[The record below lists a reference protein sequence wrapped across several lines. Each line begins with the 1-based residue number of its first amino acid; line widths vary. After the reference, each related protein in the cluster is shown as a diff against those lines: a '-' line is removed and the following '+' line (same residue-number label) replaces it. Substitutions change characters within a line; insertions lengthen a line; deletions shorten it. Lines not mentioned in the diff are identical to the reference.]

1 MTLQDLIIRHKQYY
15 INNDLWKYQP
25 LTFKVQGDGSIEL
38 TLYTKTATN
47 NHYLQY
53 SFDGNTWEYAI
64 QEIAPIS
71 TTDNF
76 KARYK
81 IATIEAGQSIKLR
94 GNVLSSSIHGTF
106 STKKYGDVFYDVYG
120 NPASLYS
127 SNAFVNIENVDLT
140 ELFANYID
148 EEINKSLY
156 YDDDT
161 LSWKSSGTTKIYEK
175 ESSTIKYGRVTSI
188 YQDNVLR
195 SIKNLW
201 LQHSNGIYTK
211 MFIGSQVKI
220 LTDYMP
226 ISGNC
231 KGMFYSSQIISN
243 DLSLQLPSTVNNH
256 NYEGMFAYCPNIRN
270 ITINIENNDI
280 YSGMF
285 LGNHLEKINITYN
298 NINNGGL
305 FRTIKSMFFEC
316 SNINQFNITLN
327 NIAVPVFD
335 EYFRFTIPNTL
346 TDCSNSVLNINNIS
360 TANPDWKIFKNSN
373 IESTPVIN
381 NPNNKNLNNI
391 FNQESIQYINQ
402 FQYRINV
409 STFKFKDNLQ
419 NLKQINI
426 TRLTGNVNYIGN
438 SILKSVC
445 NYPITIICNK
455 TVPISYFGRHHN
467 NHPSFTLSNLVFL
480 VESNQITNY
489 EEVDSFDM
497 KNYAFNTGIFYQN
510 GLHITYLI
518 NSYNKNYTYH
528 DKLLTCSTD
537 INNYLNDV
545 PRRITIMKTNWSDT
559 NFGIQSYICRVN
571 PNLNIDYTLD
581 VTIDN
586 NTDTSRQED
595 YILTINSGSINTSK
609 RPGYNGKYNIEY
621 FNQEDIENKYIV
633 SLATQAL
640 CKKMQIYKDGTEIAE
655 FKFIKDIDTN
665 KYYLKNTITEQIHIL
680 QPIIYQAQ

>member
-1 MTLQDLIIRHKQYY
+1 MTLQNLIIRHKQYY

-25 LTFKVQGDGSIEL
+25 LTFKVQGDGNIEL
-38 TLYTKTATN
+38 TLYTKTATD

-71 TTDNF
+71 TADNF

-81 IATIEAGQSIKLR
+81 IATIAAGQSIKLR

-211 MFIGSQVKI
+211 MFIGSQVKT

-231 KGMFYSSQIISN
+231 KGMFYSSKIISN
-243 DLSLQLPSTVNNH
+243 DLSLQLPSTTSSH
-256 NYEGMFAYCPNIRN
+256 NYEGMFAYCSNIRN

-280 YSGMF
+280 YAGMF
-285 LGNHLEKINITYN
+285 LGSRLEKINITYN
-298 NINNGGL
+298 NISNTL
-305 FRTIKSMFFEC
+305 SRTIKSMFFEC
-316 SNINQFNITLN
+316 STINQFNITLN
-327 NIAVPVFD
+327 NISVPVFD
-335 EYFRFTIPNTL
+335 EYFRFTIPNIL
-346 TDCSNSVLNINNIS
+346 TDCNNSVLNINNIS
-360 TANPDWKIFKNSN
+360 TTNPVWKIFKNSN
-373 IESTPVIN
+373 IENTPVIN

-402 FQYRINV
+402 FQYRINIP
-409 STFKFKDNLQ
+409 TFKFKNNLQ

-426 TRLTGNVNYIGN
+426 TRLTGNVNYIGD
-438 SILKSVC
+438 SILKSIC

-455 TVPISYFGRHHN
+455 IIPISYFGRNHN

-480 VESNQITNY
+480 VEPNQIINY

-497 KNYAFNTGIFYQN
+497 KNYAFNTGVFYQS

-518 NSYNKNYTYH
+518 NSYNRNYQH
-528 DKLLTCSTD
+528 VDKLLTSSTD
-537 INNYLNDV
+537 INNYLNAIPKHISV
-545 PRRITIMKTNWSDT
+545 LKTNSGD
-559 NFGIQSYICRVN
+559 FMGPSYICRVN
-571 PNLNIDYTLD
+571 PDLNTDYTLD

-586 NTDTSRQED
+586 NTDTNRQED
-595 YILTINSGSINTSK
+595 YILTINSGSINTGKS
-609 RPGYNGKYNIEY
+609 PAYNGKYNIEY
-621 FNQEDIENKYIV
+621 FNQGDIENKYIV
-633 SLATQAL
+633 SLATWSF
-640 CKKMQIYKDGTEIAE
+640 CKKMQIYKDGTRIAE
-655 FKFIKDIDTN
+655 FKFIKDKDTN

>member
-1 MTLQDLIIRHKQYY
+1 MILQDLIIRHKQYS

-38 TLYTKTATN
+38 TLYTKTATD

-53 SFDGNTWEYAI
+53 SFDGNTWKYAI

-71 TTDNF
+71 TADNF

-81 IATIEAGQSIKLR
+81 IATIAAGQSIKLR

-106 STKKYGDVFYDVYG
+106 STKKHGDVFYDVYG

-175 ESSTIKYGRVTSI
+175 ESSTIKYRRVTSI

-211 MFIGSQVKI
+211 MFIGSQVKT

-231 KGMFYSSQIISN
+231 KGMFYSSKIISN

-280 YSGMF
+280 YAGMF
-285 LGNHLEKINITYN
+285 LGSHLEKINITYN

-327 NIAVPVFD
+327 NISVPVFD

-346 TDCSNSVLNINNIS
+346 TDCSKSKLSIIDTGIVYDGQYRQINSEPVSEL
-360 TANPDWKIFKNSN
+360 FKNTKIKKSPYIKLTNSSIHCLFKDAKDLEEINTIETDGRQSN
-373 IESTPVIN
+373 LFYDSTNQPTYENIQIINYSKYIKGTYSGNTIDYNYFKLKERKTPLTIYTNAYLVGKIQGGSTDNLYYNTINILQNQSYEEIESLPNNQYNTNSLFSLPYTWSIPNLKISIHVASGNQASAFFFKQGWVGGDYYIHGNYQWTGDGYFSVAIQALDSNPFISILTNEDETTNYIN
-381 NPNNKNLNNI
+381 PILTGYFKNTRFPNNKRYYSGEFGYSPIGIVIESKRHYQPISEITVEIKNN
-391 FNQESIQYINQ
+391 NEYELVSRYIPIKFTGTGLSNK
-402 FQYRINV
+402 FG
-409 STFKFKDNLQ
+409 FKDTI
-419 NLKQINI
+419 KNI
-426 TRLTGNVNYIGN
+426 TYI
-438 SILKSVC
+438 I
-445 NYPITIICNK
+445 
-455 TVPISYFGRHHN
+455 
-467 NHPSFTLSNLVFL
+467 
-480 VESNQITNY
+480 
-489 EEVDSFDM
+489 
-497 KNYAFNTGIFYQN
+497 
-510 GLHITYLI
+510 
-518 NSYNKNYTYH
+518 
-528 DKLLTCSTD
+528 
-537 INNYLNDV
+537 
-545 PRRITIMKTNWSDT
+545 
-559 NFGIQSYICRVN
+559 
-571 PNLNIDYTLD
+571 
-581 VTIDN
+581 
-586 NTDTSRQED
+586 
-595 YILTINSGSINTSK
+595 
-609 RPGYNGKYNIEY
+609 
-621 FNQEDIENKYIV
+621 
-633 SLATQAL
+633 
-640 CKKMQIYKDGTEIAE
+640 
-655 FKFIKDIDTN
+655 
-665 KYYLKNTITEQIHIL
+665 
-680 QPIIYQAQ
+680 

>member
-1 MTLQDLIIRHKQYY
+1 MTLQNLIIRHKQYY

-25 LTFKVQGDGSIEL
+25 LTFKVQGDGNIEL
-38 TLYTKTATN
+38 TLYTKTATD

-71 TTDNF
+71 TADNF

-148 EEINKSLY
+148 KEINKSLY
-156 YDDDT
+156 YDNDA

-211 MFIGSQVKI
+211 MFIGSQVKT
-220 LTDYMP
+220 LTNYMP

-285 LGNHLEKINITYN
+285 LGSHLEKINITYN

-327 NIAVPVFD
+327 NISVPVFD

-346 TDCSNSVLNINNIS
+346 TDCNNSILNINNIS
-360 TANPDWKIFKNSN
+360 TTNPIWKIFKNSN

-409 STFKFKDNLQ
+409 STFKFKDSLQ
-419 NLKQINI
+419 NLKQVNI
-426 TRLTGNVNYIGN
+426 TRLTGNVNYIGD
-438 SILKSVC
+438 SILKSIC

-455 TVPISYFGRHHN
+455 TIPISYFGRNHN
-467 NHPSFTLSNLVFL
+467 NAGGFALSNLVFL

-489 EEVDSFDM
+489 EEINSFDM
-497 KNYAFNTGIFYQN
+497 KNYAFNTGIFYQS
-510 GLHITYLI
+510 GLRVTYLI
-518 NSYNKNYTYH
+518 NSYNINYTH
-528 DKLLTCSTD
+528 WDKLLTSFTG
-537 INNYLNDV
+537 INSSYI
-545 PRRITIMKTNWSDT
+545 PQYITVAKTNHSD
-559 NFGIQSYICRVN
+559 FMGPSYICKVN
-571 PNLNIDYTLD
+571 PNLNIDYELD

-586 NTDTSRQED
+586 NIDTSKEED

-609 RPGYNGKYNIEY
+609 SPAYNGKYNIEY

-633 SLATQAL
+633 SLATWSF
-640 CKKMQIYKDGTEIAE
+640 CKRMQIYKDGTGIAE
-655 FKFIKDIDTN
+655 FKFIKDKDTN

-680 QPIIYQAQ
+680 QPIIYQG

>member
-1 MTLQDLIIRHKQYY
+1 MTLQDLIIKHKQYY

-38 TLYTKTATN
+38 TLYTKTATD

-53 SFDGNTWEYAI
+53 SFDGNTWKYAR
-64 QEIAPIS
+64 QEIAPFA
-71 TTDNF
+71 DNF

-81 IATIEAGQSIKLR
+81 IDTIAAGQSIKLR

-161 LSWKSSGTTKIYEK
+161 LSWKSSRTTSIYEK

-211 MFIGSQVKI
+211 MFIGSQVKT

-243 DLSLQLPSTVNNH
+243 DLSLQLPSTTSSH

-270 ITINIENNDI
+270 ITINIEDNDI
-280 YSGMF
+280 YAGMF
-285 LGNHLEKINITYN
+285 LGSRLEKINITYN

-327 NIAVPVFD
+327 HISVPVFD

-346 TDCSNSVLNINNIS
+346 TDCSESKLSIIDTGIVYDGQYRQINSEPVSEL
-360 TANPDWKIFKNSN
+360 FKNTKIKKSPYVKLTN
-373 IESTPVIN
+373 S
-381 NPNNKNLNNI
+381 
-391 FNQESIQYINQ
+391 SIHCL
-402 FQYRINV
+402 
-409 STFKFKDNLQ
+409 FKDAKDLEEINTIETDGRQSNLFYDSSNRPSYKNIQSINYSKYTKGANSGNTIDYNYVREKRRKTPLTIYTNSSLTGKIAGGNTDNVFYNTINILQ
-419 NLKQINI
+419 NQSYEEIDSLPNDQYTYYVLFSLPYTWSIPNLKISIHVASGNQWPAFFYKQGWVGRDRYIHGNYQWTGDGYFSVTWETIDSNPFISILTNEDETTNYIKPILTGYFKNTRFPDNKQQYSGEFGYSPIGIFINSNENWWQPISEITVEIKNNNEYELVSRYIPIKFTGTGLSNKFGFKDTIKNI
-426 TRLTGNVNYIGN
+426 TYI
-438 SILKSVC
+438 I
-445 NYPITIICNK
+445 
-455 TVPISYFGRHHN
+455 
-467 NHPSFTLSNLVFL
+467 
-480 VESNQITNY
+480 
-489 EEVDSFDM
+489 
-497 KNYAFNTGIFYQN
+497 
-510 GLHITYLI
+510 
-518 NSYNKNYTYH
+518 
-528 DKLLTCSTD
+528 
-537 INNYLNDV
+537 
-545 PRRITIMKTNWSDT
+545 
-559 NFGIQSYICRVN
+559 
-571 PNLNIDYTLD
+571 
-581 VTIDN
+581 
-586 NTDTSRQED
+586 
-595 YILTINSGSINTSK
+595 
-609 RPGYNGKYNIEY
+609 
-621 FNQEDIENKYIV
+621 
-633 SLATQAL
+633 
-640 CKKMQIYKDGTEIAE
+640 
-655 FKFIKDIDTN
+655 
-665 KYYLKNTITEQIHIL
+665 
-680 QPIIYQAQ
+680 

>member
-1 MTLQDLIIRHKQYY
+1 MTLQNLIIRHKQYY

-25 LTFKVQGDGSIEL
+25 LTFKVQGDGNIEL
-38 TLYTKTATN
+38 TLYTKTATD

-71 TTDNF
+71 TADNF

-81 IATIEAGQSIKLR
+81 IATIAAGQSIKLR

-211 MFIGSQVKI
+211 MFIGSQVKT

-280 YSGMF
+280 YAGMF
-285 LGNHLEKINITYN
+285 LGSHLEKINITYN

-327 NIAVPVFD
+327 NISVPVFD

-360 TANPDWKIFKNSN
+360 TTNPVWKIFKNSN

-402 FQYRINV
+402 FQYRINIP
-409 STFKFKDNLQ
+409 TFKFKDNLQ
-419 NLKQINI
+419 NLKQVNI

-438 SILKSVC
+438 SILKSIC
-445 NYPITIICNK
+445 NRPITIICNK
-455 TVPISYFGRHHN
+455 TIPISYFGRNHN
-467 NHPSFTLSNLVFL
+467 NNPIFTLSNLVFL
-480 VESNQITNY
+480 VEPNQITNY

-497 KNYAFNTGIFYQN
+497 KNYAFNTGVFYQS

-518 NSYNKNYTYH
+518 NSYNRNYTYG
-528 DKLLTCSTD
+528 DKLLTSSTD
-537 INNYLNDV
+537 INNYVNAV
-545 PRRITIMKTNWSDT
+545 PKHISVIKTSRGD
-559 NFGIQSYICRVN
+559 FMGPSYICRVN
-571 PNLNIDYTLD
+571 PDLNTDYTLD

-586 NTDTSRQED
+586 NTDTNRQED
-595 YILTINSGSINTSK
+595 YILTINSGSINTGKS
-609 RPGYNGKYNIEY
+609 PAYNGKYNIEY

-633 SLATQAL
+633 SLATWSF
-640 CKKMQIYKDGTEIAE
+640 CKRMQIYKDGTRIAE
-655 FKFIKDIDTN
+655 FKFIKDKDTN

>member
-1 MTLQDLIIRHKQYY
+1 MILQDLIIRHKQYY

-38 TLYTKTATN
+38 TLYTKTATD

-64 QEIAPIS
+64 QEIAPIN
-71 TTDNF
+71 TADNNF

-81 IATIEAGQSIKLR
+81 IATIAAGQSIKLR

-211 MFIGSQVKI
+211 MFIGSQVKT
-220 LTDYMP
+220 LTNYMP

-280 YSGMF
+280 YAGMF
-285 LGNHLEKINITYN
+285 LGSHLEKINITYN

-327 NIAVPVFD
+327 NISVPVFD

-346 TDCSNSVLNINNIS
+346 TDCNNSVLNINNIS
-360 TANPDWKIFKNSN
+360 TTNPIWKIFKNSN

-381 NPNNKNLNNI
+381 NPNYKDLNNI

-409 STFKFKDNLQ
+409 STFKFKDSLQ
-419 NLKQINI
+419 NLKQVNI

-438 SILKSVC
+438 SILKSIC
-445 NYPITIICNK
+445 NRPITIICNK
-455 TVPISYFGRHHN
+455 TISISYFGKNHN
-467 NHPSFTLSNLVFL
+467 NAGPFALSNLVFL

-518 NSYNKNYTYH
+518 NSYNNNYTH
-528 DKLLTCSTD
+528 WDKLLTSFTG
-537 INNYLNDV
+537 INLNSI
-545 PRRITIMKTNWSDT
+545 PQHITVVKTNHGD
-559 NFGIQSYICRVN
+559 FGPSYICRVN
-571 PNLNIDYTLD
+571 PDLNTDYTLD

-595 YILTINSGSINTSK
+595 YILTINSGSISTGKS
-609 RPGYNGKYNIEY
+609 PAYNGKYNIEY

-633 SLATQAL
+633 SLATQSF
-640 CKKMQIYKDGTEIAE
+640 CKRMQIYKDGTGIAE
-655 FKFIKDIDTN
+655 FKFIKDKDTN

-680 QPIIYQAQ
+680 QPIIYQA

>member
-148 EEINKSLY
+148 EEINNSLY

-161 LSWKSSGTTKIYEK
+161 LLWKSSGTTKIYEK

-211 MFIGSQVKI
+211 MFIGSQVKT

-226 ISGNC
+226 ISGKC

-243 DLSLQLPSTVNNH
+243 DLSLQLPSTVNNP
-256 NYEGMFAYCPNIRN
+256 NYEGMFAYCSNIRN
-270 ITINIENNDI
+270 IAINIEDNDI
-280 YSGMF
+280 YAGMF
-285 LGNHLEKINITYN
+285 LGSHLEKINITYN

-327 NIAVPVFD
+327 NISVPVFN

-346 TDCSNSVLNINNIS
+346 TNCSNSILNINIIS
-360 TANPDWKIFKNSN
+360 TVNPDWKIFKNSN

-381 NPNNKNLNNI
+381 NPNYKDLNNI

-402 FQYRINV
+402 FQYRINIP
-409 STFKFKDNLQ
+409 TFKFKDSLQ

-426 TRLTGNVNYIGN
+426 TRLTGNVNYIGD
-438 SILKSVC
+438 SILKSIC
-445 NYPITIICNK
+445 NRPITIICNK
-455 TVPISYFGRHHN
+455 TISISYFGRHHN
-467 NHPSFTLSNLVFL
+467 NAGGFALSNLVFL

-497 KNYAFNTGIFYQN
+497 KNYAFNTGIFYQS
-510 GLHITYLI
+510 GLRVTYLI
-518 NSYNKNYTYH
+518 NSYNSNYTH
-528 DKLLTCSTD
+528 WDKLLTSFTG
-537 INNYLNDV
+537 INSNSI
-545 PRRITIMKTNWSDT
+545 PQRITVVKTNHGD
-559 NFGIQSYICRVN
+559 FMGPSYICQVN
-571 PNLNIDYTLD
+571 PNLNIDYELD

-586 NTDTSRQED
+586 NTDTSKEED
-595 YILTINSGSINTSK
+595 YILTINSGSINTGK
-609 RPGYNGKYNIEY
+609 LPAYNGKYNIEY

-633 SLATQAL
+633 SLATQSF
-640 CKKMQIYKDGTEIAE
+640 CKRMQIYKDGTRIAE
-655 FKFIKDIDTN
+655 FKFIKDKDTN

-680 QPIIYQAQ
+680 QPIIYQGY

>member
-1 MTLQDLIIRHKQYY
+1 MTLQNLIIRHKQYY

-38 TLYTKTATN
+38 TLYTKTATD

-71 TTDNF
+71 TADNF

-81 IATIEAGQSIKLR
+81 IATIAAGQSIKLR

-211 MFIGSQVKI
+211 MFIGSQVKT
-220 LTDYMP
+220 LTNYMP

-280 YSGMF
+280 YAGMF
-285 LGNHLEKINITYN
+285 LGSHLEKINITYN

-327 NIAVPVFD
+327 NISVPVFD

-346 TDCSNSVLNINNIS
+346 TDCNNSILNINNIS
-360 TANPDWKIFKNSN
+360 TTNPIWKIFKNSN

-402 FQYRINV
+402 FQYRINIP
-409 STFKFKDNLQ
+409 TFKFKDNLQ
-419 NLKQINI
+419 NLKQVNI

-438 SILKSVC
+438 SILKSIG

-455 TVPISYFGRHHN
+455 TIPISYFGRNHN
-467 NHPSFTLSNLVFL
+467 NNPIFTLSNLVFL
-480 VESNQITNY
+480 VEPNQITNY

-497 KNYAFNTGIFYQN
+497 KNYAFNTGVFYQS

-518 NSYNKNYTYH
+518 NSYNRNYTYG
-528 DKLLTCSTD
+528 DKLLTSSTD
-537 INNYLNDV
+537 INNYVNAV
-545 PRRITIMKTNWSDT
+545 PKHISVIKTSRGD
-559 NFGIQSYICRVN
+559 FMGPSYICRVN
-571 PNLNIDYTLD
+571 PDLNTDYTLD

-586 NTDTSRQED
+586 NTDTNRQED
-595 YILTINSGSINTSK
+595 YILTINSGSINTGKS
-609 RPGYNGKYNIEY
+609 PAYNGKYNIEY

-633 SLATQAL
+633 SLATWSF
-640 CKKMQIYKDGTEIAE
+640 CKKMQIYKDGTRIAE
-655 FKFIKDIDTN
+655 FKFIKDKDTN